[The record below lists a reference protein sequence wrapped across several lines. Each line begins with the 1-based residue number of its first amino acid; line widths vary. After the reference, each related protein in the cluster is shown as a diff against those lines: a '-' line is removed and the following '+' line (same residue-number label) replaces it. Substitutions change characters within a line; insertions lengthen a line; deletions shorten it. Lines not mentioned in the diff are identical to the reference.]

1 MALLQDPTATQKIG
15 VCVCLHAQ
23 VCVCVSIE
31 RVLQEI
37 ESVCQ
42 RVCKLSSATTK
53 CFDYTLRYKDVPGGL
68 RMLTNEEEQK
78 R

>member
-1 MALLQDPTATQKIG
+1 M
-15 VCVCLHAQ
+15 CVCKHGESAAGDRK
-23 VCVCVSIE
+23 CVCVNLE

-42 RVCKLSSATTK
+42 RVCKLSSATAK
-53 CFDYTLRYKDVPGGL
+53 CFDYTLRYKYVPGGL
-68 RMLTNEEEQK
+68 RMLTKEEEQK